1 MDQDDSLF
9 DKSKESYSQFT
20 LYVQMN
26 QQMFLSKMLEC
37 SIKSLPGQNHPP
49 SHRCRSLIVIIAKM
63 IRRGLGTLLMLMLV
77 IHFDICHTMTAD
89 RLIKSDW
96 PQWWHVSL
104 NNGRST
110 ISSTKPQTGLNAIQ
124 EGSNLN
130 DGRRNTTQW
139 SISDPHMMMADASS
153 CLAAVKVGRRPTLS
167 FLSFSRS
174 LRWTW
179 WTGCIIRMESC
190 LFIKIAVVGF
200 LVPPGGQQLPLLK
213 VGSLW

>member
-1 MDQDDSLF
+1 MFKWISRCFCPRCLN
-9 DKSKESYSQFT
+9 
-20 LYVQMN
+20 VQ
-26 QQMFLSKMLEC
+26 L
-37 SIKSLPGQNHPP
+37 SLPGQNHPP

-63 IRRGLGTLLMLMLV
+63 IRRGLGTLLLV

-104 NNGRST
+104 NNGIST
-110 ISSTKPQTGLNAIQ
+110 ISSTKPQTGLNATQ

-153 CLAAVKVGRRPTLS
+153 CFAAVEVGRRPTLS

-179 WTGCIIRMESC
+179 WTGCIIRMESFFSSKLLSLVF
-190 LFIKIAVVGF
+190 LFHQEANSSLCWKLAVCDN
-200 LVPPGGQQLPLLK
+200 PSPRRQASP
-213 VGSLW
+213 

>member
-1 MDQDDSLF
+1 MFKWISRCFCPRCLN
-9 DKSKESYSQFT
+9 
-20 LYVQMN
+20 VQ
-26 QQMFLSKMLEC
+26 L
-37 SIKSLPGQNHPP
+37 SLPGQNHPP

-139 SISDPHMMMADASS
+139 SISDPHDDGG
-153 CLAAVKVGRRPTLS
+153 CKQLLRGRRSWTAPNSQLS
-167 FLSFSRS
+167 FFLSF
-174 LRWTW
+174 RWTW

>member
-1 MDQDDSLF
+1 MFKWISRCFCPRCLN
-9 DKSKESYSQFT
+9 
-20 LYVQMN
+20 VQ
-26 QQMFLSKMLEC
+26 L
-37 SIKSLPGQNHPP
+37 SLPGQNHPP

-104 NNGRST
+104 NNGIST

-139 SISDPHMMMADASS
+139 SISGPHDDGG
-153 CLAAVKVGRRPTLS
+153 CKQLLRGRRSWTAPNSQLS
-167 FLSFSRS
+167 FFLSLAQVDVVNRLHHQDGKFLSSKLLSLVFSFHQEANSS
-174 LRWTW
+174 LCWN
-179 WTGCIIRMESC
+179 
-190 LFIKIAVVGF
+190 LAVCDN
-200 LVPPGGQQLPLLK
+200 PSPRRQASP
-213 VGSLW
+213 